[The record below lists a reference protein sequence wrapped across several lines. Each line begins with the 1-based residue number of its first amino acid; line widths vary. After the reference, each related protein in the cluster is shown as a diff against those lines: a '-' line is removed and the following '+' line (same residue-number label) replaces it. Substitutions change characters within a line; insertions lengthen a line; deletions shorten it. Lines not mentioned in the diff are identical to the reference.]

1 MWSKLLVAMGVV
13 VGLAEAKEL
22 TPENWDEEV
31 SGKTVFIKFLAP
43 W

>member
-1 MWSKLLVAMGVV
+1 MKAALLFLVA
-13 VGLAEAKEL
+13 GLARAKEL
-22 TPENWDEEV
+22 TPATWEEET